1 MSLGPRRLNP
11 WLVVVGSTLAL
22 VVCNGP
28 VGVFTFG
35 VLFRPIT
42 EEFGWGRGTMS
53 AAIGMA
59 SLMIAVGAPVG
70 GMLVDRW
77 GVRRVLLPVIVLLS
91 VCMAAISLTPPST
104 IVFIALY
111 AVMGL
116 FSASNS
122 PQPYVKTIAAWFD
135 SRRGVAV
142 GIAMAGVGFGIIIV
156 PQLARLLIEAYGWRW
171 AYVGLGVVAL
181 AVAFPAVAIL
191 VHEPVP
197 STGLHGSAKSGAA
210 VLPGVSVREALT
222 GSSRF
227 WLLALPVFLVA
238 TAVNGTV
245 VHVVPLLTDRGS
257 SAAFATSIL
266 SIVGLASIVG
276 RLLCG
281 YLVDRFFAPSVA
293 AGFFVLPCIGIYVL
307 ILGARSF
314 WPIIGAT
321 TLGLA
326 LGGEVD
332 MIGYLTTRYFGLRRF
347 GELYGYLFAVFAA
360 GTALGPYLMGVAFD
374 TFHSYDSALACF
386 IVALMIASLLI
397 SRLDGYVFPVEGAVT
412 RPEPTIRL

>member
-1 MSLGPRRLNP
+1 LKEQSMSLGPRRFNP
-11 WLVVVGSTLAL
+11 WFVVVGSTLAL

-42 EEFGWGRGTMS
+42 EEFGWDRGTMS

-156 PQLARLLIEAYGWRW
+156 PQLARLLIDAYGWRW
-171 AYVGLGVVAL
+171 AYVGLGIVAFV
-181 AVAFPAVAIL
+181 VAFPAVLIL
-191 VHEPVP
+191 VHEPEA
-197 STGLHGSAKSGAA
+197 STTLHGSVKTATA

-222 GSSRF
+222 GSRRF

-238 TAVNGTV
+238 TAVNGT
-245 VHVVPLLTDRGS
+245 LLN
-257 SAAFATSIL
+257 
-266 SIVGLASIVG
+266 
-276 RLLCG
+276 
-281 YLVDRFFAPSVA
+281 
-293 AGFFVLPCIGIYVL
+293 
-307 ILGARSF
+307 
-314 WPIIGAT
+314 
-321 TLGLA
+321 
-326 LGGEVD
+326 
-332 MIGYLTTRYFGLRRF
+332 
-347 GELYGYLFAVFAA
+347 
-360 GTALGPYLMGVAFD
+360 
-374 TFHSYDSALACF
+374 
-386 IVALMIASLLI
+386 
-397 SRLDGYVFPVEGAVT
+397 
-412 RPEPTIRL
+412 